1 MNRVFKKIMPKRLS
15 KFGVPMIVGLFV
27 GLVLVSYF
35 RVTRERAQL
44 IDDLDRR
51 ARVIA
56 KSLSTGAIRAIWNPP
71 TPDEEDLA
79 ERLSGQG
86 RTMGIMVCSPDGK
99 LVARSAAL
107 ADLKTCED
115 PEVQEV
121 ITAQKENVLT
131 RDEKGM
137 TLHTLIFPLKTR
149 SGKFSGVLVVVHEAS
164 YIDKRVM
171 SAVTWTTL
179 TLAILAIFIS
189 AFTYFLSRRSFQKSV
204 EQVLSWMKS
213 ARDPR
218 EFLSPPTES
227 LLKPVTREVEKMAA
241 KLRAAK
247 ETAREISEERQVSD
261 LWTPARLKAHAVTHF
276 GNKPLLVVSNREP
289 YMHVKQHGRH
299 NVIIPASGLVTSLDP
314 VLRATSGLWIAHGAG
329 DADRDTV
336 DREGKVLVPPKAP
349 SYTLKR
355 IWLTREEEEGYYYGF
370 SNEAIWPLCH
380 LTNYRPEFEEKD
392 WQTYREVNE
401 KFAEAVVQEFDAT
414 RPFILVQDYH
424 FTLLPKL
431 IRERRPDAVIGLF
444 WHIPW
449 PTPEI
454 FQVCPWKR
462 EILEGMLGA
471 DFIGF
476 HLQSYCNNF
485 FDTVNSLLPVRVEWD
500 RFAILHNQQTTRVKP
515 FPISIQPWEERK
527 ISTEEEFQR
536 KSLAFREQLELG
548 NTRIVV
554 SVDRLDYTKGI
565 PERLGAIDRFFEKYP
580 SYKTKISFVQLGAP
594 SRIHI
599 PRYRDFVTEVEKQ
612 VDQVNWKHAE
622 GSWKPIIFFKAH
634 HDPETVYTFLR
645 MAEVCIVSSLSDG
658 MNLVAKEFVA
668 AREDGEGVLILSE
681 FTGVAREFQEALQ
694 VNPYA
699 RADFA
704 EAIHIALE
712 MPAEERKKRMA
723 QLKARVSENNVYRWA
738 ADLLSE
744 LAQTTQIIPQKKSTL
759 KIASANQKQL

>member
-1 MNRVFKKIMPKRLS
+1 MQKTLIKLLFP
-15 KFGVPMIVGLFV
+15 IVGLLFA
-27 GLVLVSYF
+27 GLILFSYL
-35 RVTRERAQL
+35 RVTRERTQL

-56 KSLSTGAIRAIWNPP
+56 KSLSIGAMRAIRNPP

-86 RTMGIMVCSPDGK
+86 RTMGIMVCETDGK

-121 ITAQKENVLT
+121 ITDQKEKVLI
-131 RDEKGM
+131 RDEKGR

-149 SGKFSGVLVVVHEAS
+149 SGDFVGSLAVVHEAS
-164 YIDKRVM
+164 YINKRIM

-179 TLAILAIFIS
+179 TLAVLAIFIS
-189 AFTYFLSRRSFQKSV
+189 ALTYFLSRRSFQRSV
-204 EQVLSWMKS
+204 QQVLSWMASTKEPS
-213 ARDPR
+213 ESLP
-218 EFLSPPTES
+218 PPTES

-241 KLRAAK
+241 RLRAAK
-247 ETAREISEERQVSD
+247 ETAREVSEDRQASD

-276 GNKPLLVVSNREP
+276 GEKPLIVVSNREP
-289 YMHVKQHGRH
+289 YMHVKEQGRH
-299 NVIIPASGLVTSLDP
+299 KVIVPASGLVTSLDP

-329 DADRDTV
+329 DGDRDTV
-336 DREGKVLVPPKAP
+336 DHEDKVLVPPEAP

-355 IWLTREEEEGYYYGF
+355 VWLNREEEEGYYYGF
-370 SNEAIWPLCH
+370 SNEALWPLCH
-380 LTNYRPEFEEKD
+380 LTHHRPEFEEKD

-401 KFAEAVVQEFDAT
+401 KFADAVVREFGKT
-414 RPFILVQDYH
+414 RPFVLVQDYH

-431 IRERRPDAVIGLF
+431 IRERRPDAIIGLF

-449 PTPEI
+449 PTPEL

-471 DFIGF
+471 NFVGF

-485 FDTVNSLLPVRVEWD
+485 LDTVNSLLPVRVEWD
-500 RFAILHNQQTTRVKP
+500 RFAVLHNQGTTLVKP
-515 FPISIQPWEERK
+515 FPISIQPWGERM
-527 ISTEEEFQR
+527 ISTEEEFQQ
-536 KSLAFREQLELG
+536 KSLGLREQLELG
-548 NTRIVV
+548 NTRIVI

-565 PERLGAIDRFFEKYP
+565 PERLGAINRFFEKYP
-580 SYKTKISFVQLGAP
+580 AYKTKVSFVQLGAP

-599 PRYRDFVTEVEKQ
+599 PRYRDFVTEVEKL
-612 VDQVNWKHAE
+612 VDEVNWKHAE
-622 GSWKPIIFFKAH
+622 GSWKPVIFFKAH
-634 HDPETVYTFLR
+634 HDPKTVYTFLR
-645 MAEVCIVSSLSDG
+645 MADVCIVSSLADG

-668 AREDGEGVLILSE
+668 AREKGDGVLLLSE
-681 FTGVAREFQEALQ
+681 FTGAAREFQEAVQ
-694 VNPYA
+694 FNPYA

-704 EAIHIALE
+704 EAIRIALE
-712 MPAEERKKRMA
+712 MPLDEQQRRMTR
-723 QLKARVSENNVYRWA
+723 LKVLVVENNVYKWA
-738 ADLLSE
+738 ASLITE
-744 LAQTTQIIPQKKSTL
+744 MAQTTEEVSAQKTDSVSRTADVSS
-759 KIASANQKQL
+759 I